1 MARYLLEE
9 DISFNFY
16 LIGISSHYHDYRL
29 CWAINK
35 LLSFDLERSENEIV
49 ILERK
54 GKELLAFPAFNFLCP
69 ESEVLFELIANRN
82 EDGYLIPEMKQ
93 ADYFLKIDDFY
104 DNSVSELVKKLRSIT
119 MVNMAFQIDPENLN
133 SKYNLIY

>member
-9 DISFNFY
+9 DISFNFH
-16 LIGISSHYHDYRL
+16 LIGISSHYHDYRV

-35 LLSFDLERSENEIV
+35 LLSFNLERSENEIL
-49 ILERK
+49 IQEKK
-54 GKELLAFPAFNFLCP
+54 GEAVMSFPAFIFLCP
-69 ESEVLFELIANRN
+69 ESEILFELISNRN

-93 ADYFLKIDDFY
+93 ADYFLKFDDFY
-104 DNSVSELVKKLRSIT
+104 DESVFELIQKLRGIA
-119 MVNMAFQIDPENLN
+119 MINMAFQVDPENLR

>member
-9 DISFNFY
+9 DISFNFH
-16 LIGISSHYHDYRL
+16 LIGISSHYHDYRV

-35 LLSFDLERSENEIV
+35 LLSFNLERSENEIL
-49 ILERK
+49 IQERT
-54 GKELLAFPAFNFLCP
+54 EENVMAFPSFHFLCP
-69 ESEVLFELIANRN
+69 ESEILFELISNRI

-93 ADYFLKIDDFY
+93 ADYFLKFDDFY
-104 DNSVSELVKKLRSIT
+104 DDSVSELIQKLRSVMMI
-119 MVNMAFQIDPENLN
+119 NMAFLVDPENLK

>member
-9 DISFNFY
+9 DISFNFH

-35 LLSFDLERSENEIV
+35 KLSFNLERSENEI
-49 ILERK
+49 IIQERK
-54 GKELLAFPAFNFLCP
+54 GEEVLAFPAFYFLCP
-69 ESEVLFELIANRN
+69 ESEILFELIANRN

-93 ADYFLKIDDFY
+93 ADYFLKFDDFY
-104 DNSVSELVKKLRSIT
+104 SDSVSELILELRKIS
-119 MVNMAFQIDPENLN
+119 MVNMAFQVDPENLR

>member
-16 LIGISSHYHDYRL
+16 LIGISSHYHDYRV

-35 LLSFDLERSENEIV
+35 LLSFNLERSENEIL
-49 ILERK
+49 IQGKK
-54 GKELLAFPAFNFLCP
+54 GDDVMAFPAFYFLCP
-69 ESEVLFELIANRN
+69 ENEILFELISNRN

-93 ADYFLKIDDFY
+93 ADYFLKFDDFY
-104 DNSVSELVKKLRSIT
+104 DDSVLELIKKLRGISMI
-119 MVNMAFQIDPENLN
+119 NMAFKVDPENLR

>member
-1 MARYLLEE
+1 VARYLLEE
-9 DISFNFY
+9 DISFNFH

-35 LLSFDLERSENEIV
+35 LLSFKLERSDNEI
-49 ILERK
+49 IIQESK
-54 GKELLAFPAFNFLCP
+54 GEDIMAFPTFYFLCP

-82 EDGYLIPEMKQ
+82 EQGYLIPEMKQ
-93 ADYFLKIDDFY
+93 ADYFLKMDDFY
-104 DNSVSELVKKLRSIT
+104 DESVSELIKKLRSIT
-119 MVNMAFQIDPENLN
+119 MVNMAFQVDSENLR

>member
-1 MARYLLEE
+1 LARYLLEE
-9 DISFNFY
+9 DISFNFH

-35 LLSFDLERSENEIV
+35 LLSFELERSDNEIV
-49 ILERK
+49 IQENK
-54 GKELLAFPAFNFLCP
+54 GEDILAFPTFYFLCP

-82 EDGYLIPEMKQ
+82 DNGYLIPEMKQ
-93 ADYFLKIDDFY
+93 ADYFLKMDDFY
-104 DNSVSELVKKLRSIT
+104 DESVSELIKKLRSIT
-119 MVNMAFQIDPENLN
+119 MVNMAFQIDPENLR

>member
-9 DISFNFY
+9 DISFNFH

-49 ILERK
+49 IQERK
-54 GKELLAFPAFNFLCP
+54 GEEVLAFPAFNFICP
-69 ESEVLFELIANRN
+69 ESEVMFELISNRI
-82 EDGYLIPEMKQ
+82 EGGYLIPEMKQ
-93 ADYFLKIDDFY
+93 ADYFLKFDDFY
-104 DNSVSELVKKLRSIT
+104 DDSVSELVTKMRSIS
-119 MVNMAFQIDPENLN
+119 MINMAFQVDPENLR

>member
-9 DISFNFY
+9 DISFNFH

-35 LLSFDLERSENEIV
+35 LLSFELERSDNEIV
-49 ILERK
+49 IQENK
-54 GKELLAFPAFNFLCP
+54 GEDILAFPTFYFLCP

-82 EDGYLIPEMKQ
+82 DNGYLIPEMKQ
-93 ADYFLKIDDFY
+93 ADYFLKMDDFY
-104 DNSVSELVKKLRSIT
+104 DESVSELIKKLRSIT
-119 MVNMAFQIDPENLN
+119 MVNMAFQIDPENLR

>member
-9 DISFNFY
+9 DISFNFH
-16 LIGISSHYHDYRL
+16 LVGISSHYHDYRL

-35 LLSFDLERSENEIV
+35 KLSFNLERSENEI
-49 ILERK
+49 IIQERK
-54 GKELLAFPAFNFLCP
+54 GEEVLAFPAFYFLCP
-69 ESEVLFELIANRN
+69 ESEILFELIANRN

-93 ADYFLKIDDFY
+93 ADYFLKFDDFY
-104 DNSVSELVKKLRSIT
+104 SDSVSELILELRKIS
-119 MVNMAFQIDPENLN
+119 MVNMAFQVDPENLR

>member
-9 DISFNFY
+9 DISFNFH
-16 LIGISSHYHDYRL
+16 LIGISSHYNYYRL

-35 LLSFDLERSENEIV
+35 LLSFKLERSDNEIV
-49 ILERK
+49 IQESK
-54 GKELLAFPAFNFLCP
+54 GEDIMVFPTFNFLCP

-82 EDGYLIPEMKQ
+82 EQGYLIPEMKQ
-93 ADYFLKIDDFY
+93 ADYFLKMDDFY
-104 DNSVSELVKKLRSIT
+104 DESVLELIKKLRSIT
-119 MVNMAFQIDPENLN
+119 MVNMAFQVDPENLR

>member
-9 DISFNFY
+9 DISFNFH

-35 LLSFDLERSENEIV
+35 LLSFKLERSDNEI
-49 ILERK
+49 IIQESK
-54 GKELLAFPAFNFLCP
+54 GEDIMAFPTFYFLCP

-82 EDGYLIPEMKQ
+82 EQGYLIPEMKQ
-93 ADYFLKIDDFY
+93 ADYFLKMDDFY
-104 DNSVSELVKKLRSIT
+104 DESVSELIKKLRSIT
-119 MVNMAFQIDPENLN
+119 MVNMAFQVDSENLR

>member
-9 DISFNFY
+9 DISFNFH
-16 LIGISSHYHDYRL
+16 LIGISSHYHDYRV

-35 LLSFDLERSENEIV
+35 LLRFNLERSENEILLHGRLGQEV
-49 ILERK
+49 
-54 GKELLAFPAFNFLCP
+54 LAFPAFYFLCP
-69 ESEVLFELIANRN
+69 DSDILFELISNRN
-82 EDGYLIPEMKQ
+82 ESGYLIPEMKQ

-104 DNSVSELVKKLRSIT
+104 DDSISDLIQKLRSIS
-119 MVNMAFQIDPENLN
+119 MINMAYSVDPENLR

>member
-9 DISFNFY
+9 DISFNFH
-16 LIGISSHYHDYRL
+16 LIGISSHYHDYRV

-35 LLSFDLERSENEIV
+35 LSSFNLERSENEIL
-49 ILERK
+49 IQERT
-54 GKELLAFPAFNFLCP
+54 EENVMAFPSFHFLCP
-69 ESEVLFELIANRN
+69 ESEILFELISNRI

-93 ADYFLKIDDFY
+93 ADYFLKFDDFY
-104 DNSVSELVKKLRSIT
+104 DDSVSELIQKLRSVMMI
-119 MVNMAFQIDPENLN
+119 NMAFLVDPENLK